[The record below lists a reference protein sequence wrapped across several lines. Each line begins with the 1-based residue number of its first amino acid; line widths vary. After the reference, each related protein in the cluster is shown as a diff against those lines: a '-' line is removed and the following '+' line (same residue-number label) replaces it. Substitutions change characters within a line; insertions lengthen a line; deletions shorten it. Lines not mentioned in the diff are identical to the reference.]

1 MMTRLILKMYV
12 FISRTYNIYCF
23 VLNFFVSKALL
34 SYNSNCH
41 ILVMIVFIFLVK
53 AFNDNEARTDDGHF
67 ADFADGSDE
76 DGGGTQVSI
85 FPHYRVSRIFR
96 E

>member
-1 MMTRLILKMYV
+1 
-12 FISRTYNIYCF
+12 
-23 VLNFFVSKALL
+23 
-34 SYNSNCH
+34 
-41 ILVMIVFIFLVK
+41 MIVFIFLVK